1 MKTIER
7 YVLWPAHDAG
17 GTLPP
22 VDVVAAIVPW
32 RLLPGV
38 QEAQPAGEVCIFVP
52 PQWLGDWDSGC
63 KLAPAYQHLWR
74 VPSDILRAL
83 PDPPPHTSYR
93 PDELPPSACGPSPL
107 QRRYR
112 PTSRSLRGK
121 RSPSSRGSDG

>member
-22 VDVVAAIVPW
+22 IDVVAAVVAW
-32 RLLPGV
+32 RLLPGAD
-38 QEAQPAGEVCIFVP
+38 ETPAAGDVCVFVP

-74 VPSDILRAL
+74 VSSDALRAL
-83 PDPPPHTSYR
+83 PDPPLHTPYR

-112 PTSRSLRGK
+112 PSPRRPNAARSA
-121 RSPSSRGSDG
+121 SPRKGDA